1 MREIDFHPHALQK
14 MGEREL
20 SADEVIEAIQDPDDV
35 APGRLG
41 RKIAYKKHG
50 VYWLCVIV
58 EDTPRRV
65 LVHRIRHSQ
74 EVG

>member
-41 RKIAYKKHG
+41 RKIVYKKRGEH
-50 VYWLCVIV
+50 WLRVII
-58 EDTPRRV
+58 EDIPRRV
-65 LVHRIRHSQ
+65 LVITAYVTRRR
-74 EVG
+74 